1 MSSDS
6 RPISRSLVKNAGPL
20 LGAGAA
26 ARPRPAAAQ
35 SPALEPALSADF
47 DDDRGGLVVDR
58 IGKSFGGRRVVKDVS
73 MTLRGPIFAIASP
86 LYLNGIVY
94 SIEMSGGLAAVD
106 VEAKKLLYR
115 RWLEG

>member
-26 ARPRPAAAQ
+26 AKPRPGP
-35 SPALEPALSADF
+35 SPAPHPAIAPEF

-58 IGKSFGGRRVVKDVS
+58 VGKSFGGRQVVKDVS
-73 MTLRGPIFAIASP
+73 LTLRRGQVAGLLGP
-86 LYLNGIVY
+86 NGAGKTTCFYMITGV
-94 SIEMSGGLAAVD
+94 SA
-106 VEAKKLLYR
+106 R
-115 RWLEG
+115 RT

>member
-26 ARPRPAAAQ
+26 AKPRPGP
-35 SPALEPALSADF
+35 SPAPHPAIAPEF

-58 IGKSFGGRRVVKDVS
+58 VGPEASVRLLEYFGHEV
-73 MTLRGPIFAIASP
+73 AI
-86 LYLNGIVY
+86 
-94 SIEMSGGLAAVD
+94 
-106 VEAKKLLYR
+106 
-115 RWLEG
+115 